1 MTTYQWM
8 ISHGKNNN
16 VMWLILN
23 GENFTGQLSL
33 ALSDRFVA
41 MILNWLDCISPFTTH
56 AIKWNVAVV
65 VLRRLFSYGGVQSG
79 TKGRSRPDYS
89 SLYLLPQ
96 AMISF
101 WKMDPSHLEFL
112 GRVQRKQGLKGKAS
126 SKQPT
131 ISFHPKILSLP
142 MHKLLWYFDLDN

>member
-1 MTTYQWM
+1 MTAYQWM

-33 ALSDRFVA
+33 ALSDSFIA

-56 AIKWNVAVV
+56 AIKRNVAVV
-65 VLRRLFSYGGVQSG
+65 VLHRLFSYGGAQSG

-89 SLYLLPQ
+89 SWYLPPQ
-96 AMISF
+96 AMTSF
-101 WKMDPSHLEFL
+101 WEMDPSHSEFL
-112 GRVQRKQGLKGKAS
+112 GRVQRKQGLKGKPS
-126 SKQPT
+126 SKQPS
-131 ISFHPKILSLP
+131 IYFHPNILSLP
-142 MHKLLWYFDLDN
+142 IHTLPWHFDLDN

>member
-1 MTTYQWM
+1 MTAYQWM

-33 ALSDRFVA
+33 ALSDSFIA
-41 MILNWLDCISPFTTH
+41 MILNWLDCISPFTTQ

-65 VLRRLFSYGGVQSG
+65 VLHRLFSYGGVQSG

-89 SLYLLPQ
+89 SWYLPPRQWLLSERWILHTWNSWEGSRESRDWR
-96 AMISF
+96 A
-101 WKMDPSHLEFL
+101 SHL
-112 GRVQRKQGLKGKAS
+112 VS
-126 SKQPT
+126 SQVFIFTPT
-131 ISFHPKILSLP
+131 LYRCLFIHFPGILT
-142 MHKLLWYFDLDN
+142 